1 MIKIEVSRAM
11 QNKIRK
17 GWPWV
22 FDYQIVQQS
31 GRGVAGDLGVVYDS
45 QNKFLAIGLYDPD
58 SPLRLSILQSRKPTS
73 IDAAFFRRQ
82 LQTARERRLPLLE
95 QETNGCR
102 WIHGEGDG
110 FPGLV
115 LDGYADTG
123 VLKIY
128 SAAWF
133 PHMETLRSLIEEIF
147 KFKRCVLR
155 LSRNLQDRESLS
167 KYDFIEGQ
175 MLFGPAVQ
183 GAVLFKENGLVFEC
197 DPVRGQKTGFF
208 LDQRDNRARVKQLAK
223 GKSVLNVFSYSGAFS
238 VYAFSGDCRSVL
250 EIDLNRFAL
259 DASRRNCLHNFDES
273 ILKAK
278 GLEQMEGDAY
288 EALSEL
294 QAQKRTFDLV
304 ILDPPAFARSKS
316 QAPKALAAYS
326 RLSQLGCAVTA
337 PGGVLIAASCSK
349 PVGGDEFFQAVLNGA
364 EGRVTA
370 ELERTGHALDHPAPF
385 AECEYLKA
393 IYLKLS

>member
-1 MIKIEVSRAM
+1 MIKIEVSRAL

-31 GRGVAGDLGVVYDS
+31 SQGAAGDLGVVYDS
-45 QNKFLAIGLYDPD
+45 QNKFLAIGLYDPE
-58 SPLRLSILQSRKPTS
+58 SPLRLSILQSRRPTS

-115 LDGYADTG
+115 LDGYGDTG

-133 PHMETLRSLIEEIF
+133 SYMETLRACIEEIF
-147 KFKRCVLR
+147 KFKQCVLR
-155 LSRNLQDRESLS
+155 LSRNLQERQSHVGES
-167 KYDFIEGQ
+167 YFEGQ
-175 MLFGPAVQ
+175 MLFGPALE
-183 GAVLFKENGLVFEC
+183 GPVLFKENGLIFES
-197 DPVRGQKTGFF
+197 DPVKGQKTGFF
-208 LDQRDNRARVKQLAK
+208 LDQRDNRARVKKLAK

-238 VYAFSGDCRSVL
+238 VYAFSGGCRSVL
-250 EIDLNRFAL
+250 EVDLNRFAL
-259 DASRRNCLHNFDES
+259 EASKRNWLHNFEKS
-273 ILKAK
+273 TLGRA
-278 GLEQMEGDAY
+278 LEQMEGDAY
-288 EALSEL
+288 ERLREL
-294 QAQKRTFDLV
+294 QWQKRTFDLV
-304 ILDPPAFARSKS
+304 ILDPPSFARNKS
-316 QAPKALAAYS
+316 QATKALAAYS
-326 RLSQLGCAVTA
+326 RLSHLGCAVTS
-337 PGGVLIAASCSK
+337 PGGVLVAASCSK
-349 PVGGDEFFQAVLNGA
+349 SVGAGEFFQAVLNGA
-364 EGRVTA
+364 EGRVEA
-370 ELERTGHALDHPAPF
+370 ELERTGHALDHPTPF

-393 IYLKLS
+393 IYLKIT